1 MKTQST
7 KAKPNRRISKLP
19 HQQIAAPASQKTL
32 FIETKRKFKN
42 SEIKYELLDSLKGKT
57 IALAATIQYIDL
69 IPKVKSYLE
78 SKGKKVIIKQGAYHK
93 GHVLGCNSSALD
105 KSADTFLLITDG
117 TFHAMNNAIQL
128 QKEIYVF
135 TTNTLN
141 KINQKQINEHN
152 KKTLTK
158 QKKFLMANNIGLI
171 VSTKHGQH
179 QKSIHK
185 IKEKIEKKNKKV
197 YVFESNNINTN
208 EFENFPQI
216 QMWVN
221 TACFGLARDDM
232 RIINLQDILKFT

>member
-1 MKTQST
+1 M
-7 KAKPNRRISKLP
+7 
-19 HQQIAAPASQKTL
+19 KTL
-32 FIETKRKFKN
+32 FIETKRKFKDSDIN
-42 SEIKYELLDSLKGKT
+42 LKLLDTLEGKT

-78 SKGKKVIIKQGAYHK
+78 SKGKKVITKQGAYYE

-105 KSADTFLLITDG
+105 KSADTLLLITDG

-128 QKEIYVF
+128 QKEIYIF
-135 TTNTLN
+135 TTKTLE
-141 KINQKQINEHN
+141 KIEQKEIDAHN

-158 QKKFLMANNIGLI
+158 QKKFLTAKTIGLL

-179 QKSIHK
+179 QKAAHNIR
-185 IKEKIEKKNKKV
+185 EQIEKQNKKV
-197 YVFESNNINTN
+197 YIFESNNIDTN
-208 EFENFPQI
+208 EFDNFPQI

-232 RIINLQDILKFT
+232 RIINLADILEFL

>member
-1 MKTQST
+1 MKT
-7 KAKPNRRISKLP
+7 I
-19 HQQIAAPASQKTL
+19 
-32 FIETKRKFKN
+32 FIETKRKFKD
-42 SEIKYELLDSLKGKT
+42 SDIKLELLDTLKGKT

-78 SKGKKVIIKQGAYHK
+78 SKGKKVITKQGAYYE

-105 KSADTFLLITDG
+105 KKADTLLLITDG
-117 TFHAMNNAIQL
+117 TFHAINNAIQL

-135 TTNTLN
+135 TTNTLD
-141 KINQKQINEHN
+141 KIEQKEIDAHN

-158 QKKFLMANNIGLI
+158 QKKFLTAKTIGLL

-179 QKSIHK
+179 QKAIHN
-185 IKEKIEKKNKKV
+185 IREQIEKQNKKV
-197 YVFESNNINTN
+197 YIFESNNIDTN

-232 RIINLQDILKFT
+232 RIINLADILEFI

>member
-1 MKTQST
+1 MKT
-7 KAKPNRRISKLP
+7 I
-19 HQQIAAPASQKTL
+19 
-32 FIETKRKFKN
+32 FIETKRKFKD
-42 SEIKYELLDSLKGKT
+42 SDIKLELLDTLKGKT

-78 SKGKKVIIKQGAYHK
+78 SKGKKVITKQGAYYE

-105 KSADTFLLITDG
+105 KSADTLLLITDG

-135 TTNTLN
+135 TTNTLD
-141 KINQKQINEHN
+141 KIEQKEIDAHN
-152 KKTLTK
+152 KRTLTK
-158 QKKFLMANNIGLI
+158 QKKFLTAKTIGLL

-179 QKSIHK
+179 QKAAHNIR
-185 IKEKIEKKNKKV
+185 EQIEKQNKKV
-197 YVFESNNINTN
+197 YIFESNNIDTN

-232 RIINLQDILKFT
+232 RIINLADILKFIS